1 MYDVFLSFRGKDTR
15 SKFTS
20 HLHASLKNAGI
31 YVFKDDD
38 GLQRG
43 KKVSISLVKAIRES
57 KISIIILSTNYA
69 NSKWCVQELEYI
81 MLCYRNKAQKVLPVF
96 YHVDPSEVRNQAG
109 KFGQAFE
116 DFIKRIPLNKDKEQS
131 WRNALREVGCI
142 SGFVILKSR

>member
-1 MYDVFLSFRGKDTR
+1 MYDVFLSFRGKETR
-15 SKFTS
+15 SKFIS

-31 YVFKDDD
+31 DVFMDDD
-38 GLQRG
+38 GLIRG
-43 KKVSISLVKAIRES
+43 KEISISLLKAIGES
-57 KISIIILSTNYA
+57 RISIIILSPNYA
-69 NSKWCVQELEYI
+69 YSKWCLQELEDI

-116 DFIKRIPLNKDKEQS
+116 DLIKKVPVNKDKEQS
-131 WRNALREVGCI
+131 WRNALHEVGCI